1 MKRYPTT
8 NIYKNWWLV
17 HQKWD
22 SFEQIVCHCFANVKL
37 EIMNFRL
44 QRKYSAKDNI
54 VTQNAQKCS
63 TLKTANVWCSP
74 LSFSPLLYSQC
85 LWLSISLA
93 YNIHPGFSAIFDNR
107 SFDTQLHQS
116 FSFRLLIQVLYK
128 FFHYFFSKFL
138 KIFAII
144 WI

>member
-1 MKRYPTT
+1 
-8 NIYKNWWLV
+8 
-17 HQKWD
+17 
-22 SFEQIVCHCFANVKL
+22 
-37 EIMNFRL
+37 MNFGL
-44 QRKYSAKDNI
+44 QRKCIAKENS

-107 SFDTQLHQS
+107 SFDTNSTNLS
-116 FSFRLLIQVLYK
+116 VFGFLYK
-128 FFHYFFSKFL
+128 FFTNFLIIFFQVFSNFSYHLNIKHNIIIRFIYCWKTYL
-138 KIFAII
+138 FREEKECNFKITND
-144 WI
+144 